1 MGIKPLDVHH
11 GLVSNKEARSF
22 LKDVVTDAVDMTAD
36 IARDMHGPD
45 LAMKLIRWRL
55 KEEIS

>member
-1 MGIKPLDVHH
+1 
-11 GLVSNKEARSF
+11 
-22 LKDVVTDAVDMTAD
+22 MTAD

-55 KEEIS
+55 KQEIS